1 MALLDRVATLIKA
14 NLNDLI
20 DKAEEPEKLLKQL
33 ILDMQNQY
41 LQVKTQLA
49 VALADQ
55 HLLEKR
61 RRENLDNQQE
71 WVRKA
76 ELALEKRSED
86 LARGALERSLACETG
101 AQNLAEQ
108 ISAQAE
114 QVQQLKE
121 ALQRLE
127 RKVEETQGR
136 AEMLVAQ
143 QRRARVALRAQ
154 VTGVAGSAMG
164 GDLVVERM
172 KAKVQQ
178 AEALAWGQAQL
189 IEAGPEERLAVLDRE
204 DKVTRLLEDLKARVA
219 ERS

>member
-14 NLNDLI
+14 NVNDLI

-61 RRENLDNQQE
+61 RKENLENQQE

-76 ELALEKRSED
+76 ELALEKRTED
-86 LARGALERSLACETG
+86 LARVALERSLSCETA
-101 AQNLAEQ
+101 AQNLAGQ
-108 ISAQAE
+108 ISSQAD

-136 AEMLVAQ
+136 AELLVAQ

-154 VTGVAGSAMG
+154 PVSGAQGDVA
-164 GDLVVERM
+164 VERM

-178 AEALAWGQAQL
+178 AEALAWGLAQVA
-189 IEAGPEERLAVLDRE
+189 EPGPEERLALLVKE
-204 DKVTRLLEDLKARVA
+204 DKVTRLLDELKARVSGRA
-219 ERS
+219 